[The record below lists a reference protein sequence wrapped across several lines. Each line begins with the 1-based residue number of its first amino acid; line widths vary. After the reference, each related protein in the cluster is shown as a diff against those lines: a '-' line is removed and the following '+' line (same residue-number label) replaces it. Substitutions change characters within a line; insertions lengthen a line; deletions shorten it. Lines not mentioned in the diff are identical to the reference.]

1 MEIPNSKQQQLTFD
15 KGITNVPSDAICPD
29 NTLEE
34 CVGMVYDNNEYRP
47 IQKPVEYAELPEGHT
62 LLYVH
67 VYGGFTRYIT
77 SKGGKLYWFY
87 GETGNEIG
95 TFFGKVSVESIG
107 NTLILSDGSGM
118 KYLLWDTRN
127 SQPTYKT
134 LGTSLPDVRMVFRIS
149 EVSDSAVTY
158 NDAYHSL
165 TELLDGIIVR
175 EQSGD
180 IEHLVFAVSGSKFK
194 VDKED
199 DAKSALIGLVAK
211 RINQTHEAKRF
222 LFPFWVRYAIR
233 MYDGT
238 YTYVSNPILMLPTVR
253 YNWDIFTCDKYGN
266 PKEMDGD
273 GGGYPYTNYRPLSGK
288 LFYEFTNIPN
298 IQDWSDIIAGVDIF
312 VSEEVKTLDMEG
324 TWTIQ
329 NSFISHGGVSEV
341 NPIFA
346 SNMPVT
352 DSCFPDYDRF
362 KTIATPSDSS
372 TTNCYTYF
380 QPSLLSDYEI
390 MKKLL
395 EASVFYKLLEIDTEK
410 IEGSVIVDTTTVIER
425 GVLENITSQTQL
437 PDDYYSRAPMKA
449 NVMKAYNSR
458 LHLAN
463 VRRGFF
469 DGFSHFSFTC
479 YNESYKNYRFFVYI
493 KTDSGVRVVQT
504 IRRSSP
510 EIVDVWFY
518 YPDPRAFKVMI
529 FNDSDQTLM
538 ASLSLKE
545 HPYLNGAYAF
555 KRLPDD
561 PGETRPATVAPPY
574 PEVVTDDEIITD
586 RLFVS
591 EVNNPFTFLSKGDIT
606 IRMGGIIGLASQ
618 TMSLGEMEHGIHPL
632 TVFSEKGISLL
643 RLASDGTYTRSDE
656 ISREVCNN
664 PSSIT
669 ETDGPVFFSSEKGL
683 MVVLGSDVKC
693 VSEQLCG
700 KTNGINIS
708 KKSFQE
714 YLKDSFIAYDYRDSL
729 LWVFNTNTGF
739 EEYCYVYSIKTGTFS
754 KYLFDTAIT
763 NIVGNYPDY
772 LLQSGTKIYSLLN
785 RPNINSEEEQSNSYN
800 GLMITR
806 PMKLENAFALKKL
819 IQIMH
824 VRQMEGSLSLRIFA
838 SNNLKTWTE
847 PHSLL
852 GTPWKY
858 YKFQYDFTSL
868 KATDRFA
875 GTVVVTTEERTDKLR

>member
-1 MEIPNSKQQQLTFD
+1 MEITNSKQQQLTFD
-15 KGITNVPSDAICPD
+15 KGITNVPSDAICSD
-29 NTLEE
+29 NALEE
-34 CVGMVYDNNEYRP
+34 CNGLFYDNGEHRP
-47 IQKPVEYAELPEGHT
+47 IQKPSVYAELPEGHS

-67 VYGGFTRYIT
+67 VYNGFTRYIT
-77 SKGGKLYWFY
+77 SKGGKLYWIY
-87 GETGNEIG
+87 DDEEHEIG
-95 TFFGKVSVESIG
+95 TFAGKVSAESIG
-107 NTLILSDGSGM
+107 NTLILSDESGM
-118 KYLLWDTRN
+118 KYLLWDTRRL
-127 SQPTYKT
+127 QPAYKT
-134 LGTSLPDVRMVFRIS
+134 LGTSIPDIRMRFRIS
-149 EVSDSAVTY
+149 DVSNSAVTY
-158 NDAYHSL
+158 NDVYHSL

-175 EQSGD
+175 EPDAYVS
-180 IEHLVFAVSGSKFK
+180 AVSGSKFK

-199 DAKSALIGLVAK
+199 DVKSALIGLVAK
-211 RINQTHEAKRF
+211 RIKQTHEAKRF
-222 LFPFWVRYAIR
+222 AFPFWVRYAIR

-253 YNWDIFTCDKYGN
+253 YNWDIFTCNDNGD

-288 LFYEFTNIPN
+288 LSYEFTNIPN

-329 NSFISHGGVSEV
+329 NSFIKNGGVSDV

-352 DSCFPDYDRF
+352 DSCFPDYGRV
-362 KTIATPSDSS
+362 KTIATPSDKF

-395 EASVFYKLLEIDTEK
+395 EASVFYKLLEIDTDK
-410 IEGSVIVDTTTVIER
+410 IEGNVIVDTTTVIER
-425 GVLENITSQTQL
+425 GVLENITTQSQL
-437 PDDYYSRAPMKA
+437 PDDYYSRTPMKA

-463 VRRGFF
+463 VLRGFF
-469 DGFSHFSFTC
+469 DGFNHFSFTC
-479 YNESYKNYRFFVYI
+479 YNESYKNYSFFVYI
-493 KTDSGVRVVQT
+493 KTDSGVRIVQT
-504 IRRSSP
+504 ERSSSP

-529 FNDSDQTLM
+529 FNDSDHTLL
-538 ASLSLKE
+538 ANLPLKE

-555 KRLPDD
+555 IRLPDD
-561 PGETRPATVAPPY
+561 PSETRPATVAPPY
-574 PEVVTDDEIITD
+574 PEVITDVEIITD

-591 EVNNPFTFLSKGDIT
+591 EVNNPFTFSSKGDIT

-618 TMSLGEMEHGIHPL
+618 SMSLGEMEHGIHPL
-632 TVFSEKGISLL
+632 TIFSEKGISLL

-683 MVVLGSDVKC
+683 MVLLGTEAKC
-693 VSEQLCG
+693 VSEQLSG
-700 KTNGINIS
+700 KSGDPFPT
-708 KKSFQE
+708 
-714 YLKDSFIAYDYRDSL
+714 YLKTAYIAYDYRDSL
-729 LWVFNTNTGF
+729 LWIFNGAK
-739 EEYCYVYSIKTGTFS
+739 ECYVYSIKSGTFS
-754 KYLFDTAIT
+754 RYSFDNVITVAI
-763 NIVGNYPDY
+763 NNYPDY
-772 LLQSGTKIYSLLN
+772 LLQSGTKLYSLLN
-785 RPNINSEEEQSNSYN
+785 RPNINSLEEQNNSYS
-800 GLMITR
+800 GQMITR

-819 IQIMH
+819 IQVMH
-824 VRQMEGSLSLRIFA
+824 VHQMEGSLSLRIFA
-838 SNNLKTWTE
+838 SNNLKREASTWVE
-847 PHSLL
+847 LHSLL

-858 YKFQYDFTSL
+858 YKFQYDFTGL